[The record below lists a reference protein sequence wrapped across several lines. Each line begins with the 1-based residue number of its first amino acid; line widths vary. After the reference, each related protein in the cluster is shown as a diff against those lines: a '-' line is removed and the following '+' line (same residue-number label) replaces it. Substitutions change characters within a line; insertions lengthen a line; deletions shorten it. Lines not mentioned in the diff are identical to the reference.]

1 MTRKT
6 MRDVHLVTQGA
17 VTLKVYQ
24 VNRGERTIFSVS
36 DREHGRRRLRQ
47 FGRLE
52 KALGWAA
59 TRAKELDRGKNPSV
73 TLSNVEGAIYERA
86 KKLLA
91 PTGRAI
97 DQVAS
102 EYAEVRAILGDEA
115 SLKDA
120 AIFFA
125 ERRLNISQRSV
136 PEIVEELLRERSHK
150 SVAYVRDIRQ
160 RLRRF
165 AKSMTGPISSVTRG
179 DLTAWLRAQGGS
191 PRNHDNFRQALVTL
205 FRFAQR
211 QGYLP
216 DGKTEAEK
224 TEAKDSGDDG
234 EIGIFT
240 PDEMRRLLVAARPDV
255 RPFLVLGAFAGIRTA
270 EIKRLDWSEI
280 NFDTSYIEIKKAKA
294 KTRGRRLIKMQPNLV
309 EWLKHDRK
317 TSGPVTLLA
326 RPEKTASEVVCRA
339 TKAPE
344 QPAVVWKRNGLRHS
358 YCTYRMAVVQNE
370 HIVSSE
376 MGNSPAM
383 VHKNYRELATLES
396 GLEWFSVTDAIL
408 PIRASVGVNS

>member
-1 MTRKT
+1 MTRRT
-6 MRDVHLVTQGA
+6 TQDVHLVTQGA

-24 VNRGERTIFSVS
+24 INRGERTVFSVS
-36 DREHGRRRLRQ
+36 DRDHGRRRLRQ

-73 TLSNVEGAIYERA
+73 TLSNVEGAMYERA

-91 PTGRAI
+91 PTGRAM
-97 DQVAS
+97 DQVAN
-102 EYAEVRAILGDEA
+102 EYAEARAILGEKA
-115 SLKDA
+115 TLKDA

-125 ERRLNISQRSV
+125 DRRLFIAQRSV
-136 PEIVEELLRERSHK
+136 PEVVEELLAARKHK

-160 RLRRF
+160 RLRRL
-165 AKSMTGPISSVTRG
+165 AQAMTGPISTVTRT
-179 DLTAWLRAQGGS
+179 DLTDWLRTQAGS
-191 PRNHDNFRQALVTL
+191 SRNHDNFRQALVTL

-216 DGKTEAEK
+216 EGKTEAEK
-224 TEAKDSGDDG
+224 TEARDSGADG

-240 PDEMRRLLVAARPDV
+240 PEEMRRLLAATRRDV

-280 NFDTSYIEIKKAKA
+280 NFDTGYIEIKKAKA
-294 KTRGRRLIKMQPNLV
+294 KTRGRRLIKMLPNLV
-309 EWLKHDRK
+309 EWLKLDREMG
-317 TSGPVTLLA
+317 GPVIRLV
-326 RPEKTASEVVCRA
+326 RPEKTAGDVVCRA
-339 TKAPE
+339 TKTDDQA
-344 QPAVVWKRNGLRHS
+344 AVTWKRNGLRHS

-376 MGNSPAM
+376 MGNSPTM
-383 VHKNYRELATLES
+383 VYQNYRELVTQEW
-396 GLEWFSVTDAIL
+396 GCQWFSIRPNEDAKE
-408 PIRASVGVNS
+408 